1 MRILG
6 PMEGLW
12 SKITDRINGEN
23 AIILKLLSKTYC
35 SISKYL

>member
-6 PMEGLW
+6 PTEGLW

-23 AIILKLLSKTYC
+23 AILKLLSKTYC
-35 SISKYL
+35 LISKYL